1 MPRPT
6 VRHQSHVVVNRNR
19 RARAQANQAV
29 NLSTPYNEERP
40 VFELEGRLTLVQ
52 QRDIEWKVR
61 VEHVER
67 DVPDLESLRDP
78 VNQTGPVHS
87 ACVPIVTSN
96 DAVSY
101 LAAVNKRS
109 NFIQNGVDD
118 DLSDEMC
125 AHAAKVID
133 ALPSLFDTW
142 DENEFDRERWL
153 RKFDM
158 SKRQR
163 MEAAWES
170 CDRMTLSELRKKN
183 GSVKIETLVGKRFDK
198 TAAGRIIYAG
208 TDVFNAVTGP
218 AMMVAME
225 RLCALL
231 DHEQDGERLKVGGIL
246 EILLGY
252 KKDDKELASFIKDE
266 RFREIVEGDFSR
278 NDREQRKRVATEIT
292 DRWFRVLGFPSWFRQ
307 LMLDLEVYSLTNRDF
322 GVKVHLMYQ
331 LATGTTNTTF
341 RNSTYNIT
349 MFVVTCQ
356 LQNRRGKALVL
367 GDDLLAALNKR
378 LNLTDWV
385 KTVADFKMVLKA
397 KSPTLDGHAT
407 FLSRRFFTEVEEPFM
422 LPLIGKMLVRFN
434 TRACQNEQLS
444 DAAAMAAKSLS
455 YAFGCKSVHH
465 FRDMFLERYELEM
478 AKCGDE
484 GLEMDVD
491 SLGWNVRQNGWDIE
505 DIKRITKD
513 AANLVDD
520 DTLSQ
525 WLTDVYDIDL
535 FDTLEIF
542 RDTVVSDELVVL
554 EDCRIES
561 FRIDYD

>member
-19 RARAQANQAV
+19 RARAQANQAM

-52 QRDIEWKVR
+52 ERDIEWKVR

-109 NFIQNGVDD
+109 NFIQNGVND

-142 DENEFDRERWL
+142 DENEIDRERWL

-163 MEAAWES
+163 METAWES

-349 MFVVTCQ
+349 MFVVACQ

-378 LNLTDWV
+378 LNLTDWI

-484 GLEMDVD
+484 GLEMDID
-491 SLGWNVRQNGWDIE
+491 SLGWNVRQNGWNIE
-505 DIKRITKD
+505 DIKRITKN